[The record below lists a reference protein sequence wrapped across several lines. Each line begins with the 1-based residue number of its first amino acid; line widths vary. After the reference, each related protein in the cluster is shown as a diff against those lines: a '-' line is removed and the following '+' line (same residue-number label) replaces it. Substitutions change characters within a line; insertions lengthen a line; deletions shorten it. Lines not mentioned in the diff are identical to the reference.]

1 MPTSLKNTLEDRD
14 ENEEDKENNN
24 DDYCS
29 NLMPTSLKNDY

>member
-1 MPTSLKNTLEDRD
+1 MPTSLKNTLKDED
-14 ENEEDKENNN
+14 ENEENKENNN